1 MKNLIMCDGTEIQ
14 NHEDTAADFFTRIL
28 DLDFDS
34 VLVSDESQLSD
45 FSSCGLPEGFGA
57 DAFHADTLSALYNA
71 WDEWVIAEIYNT
83 YRIKIESTQIRLNEL
98 FSLIEDRG
106 E

>member
-45 FSSCGLPEGFGA
+45 FSTCGLPDEIE
-57 DAFHADTLSALYNA
+57 ADTLPAIYNA
-71 WDEWVIAEIYNT
+71 WDEWVIKEIKIEYG
-83 YRIKIESTQIRLNEL
+83 IKIESTSIKLNEL